1 MERESVLARLR
12 EWLATYPGYDLRGNM
27 MVDWLDKIPGS
38 KSLRPGGLVEVSR
51 AEDILGNVTV
61 SNQYN
66 FGLYIAVEKA
76 PGDGEGAA
84 YNASWV
90 LDFQRWVQAQSVA
103 HMAPTFG
110 NIDQLQETVKA
121 QNGELYDTNEEGV
134 GLYVIALSVSFKE
147 RYEVN

>member
-1 MERESVLARLR
+1 MERENDLTRLR

-51 AEDILGNVTV
+51 AEDILGNVTI

>member
-1 MERESVLARLR
+1 M
-12 EWLATYPGYDLRGNM
+12 RGNM

-51 AEDILGNVTV
+51 AEDILGNVTI

>member
-1 MERESVLARLR
+1 MERENDLTRLR

-51 AEDILGNVTV
+51 SEDILGNVTV

-90 LDFQRWVQAQSVA
+90 LDFQRWVQAQSTA
-103 HMAPTFG
+103 HLAPVFG

-121 QNGELYDTNEEGV
+121 QNGELYDTDQEGV
-134 GLYVIALSVSFKE
+134 GLYVIALSANFKE
-147 RYEVN
+147 KYEVN

>member
-1 MERESVLARLR
+1 MERENDLTRLR

-51 AEDILGNVTV
+51 AEDILGNVTI

-84 YNASWV
+84 YACGGCRRCS
-90 LDFQRWVQAQSVA
+90 FQGHFCEMQRAWLWSRV
-103 HMAPTFG
+103 
-110 NIDQLQETVKA
+110 
-121 QNGELYDTNEEGV
+121 
-134 GLYVIALSVSFKE
+134 
-147 RYEVN
+147 

>member
-27 MVDWLDKIPGS
+27 MVDWLDKLPGS

-51 AEDILGNVTV
+51 AEDILGNVTI

-103 HMAPTFG
+103 HLAPVFG

-121 QNGELYDTNEEGV
+121 QNGELYDTSEEGI

>member
-76 PGDGEGAA
+76 PGDSEGAA

-103 HMAPTFG
+103 HLAPVFG
-110 NIDQLQETVKA
+110 NIDQFQETVKA

>member
-1 MERESVLARLR
+1 
-12 EWLATYPGYDLRGNM
+12 M
-27 MVDWLDKIPGS
+27 MVDWLNKIPGS

-51 AEDILGNVTV
+51 AEDILGNVTI

>member
-1 MERESVLARLR
+1 MERENDLTRLR
-12 EWLATYPGYDLRGNM
+12 EWLVTYPGYDLRGNM

-51 AEDILGNVTV
+51 AEDILGNVTI

>member
-1 MERESVLARLR
+1 MERENDLTRLR

-51 AEDILGNVTV
+51 AEDILGNVTI

-134 GLYVIALSVSFKE
+134 GLYVIALSVSFNE